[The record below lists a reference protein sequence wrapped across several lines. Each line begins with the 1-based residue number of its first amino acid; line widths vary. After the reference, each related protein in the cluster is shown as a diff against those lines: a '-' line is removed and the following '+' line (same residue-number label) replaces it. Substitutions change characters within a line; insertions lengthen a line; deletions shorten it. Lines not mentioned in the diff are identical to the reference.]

1 MQETICILYTAK
13 PLTFLP
19 ERSILLAWL
28 VILNHRRYYMIQ
40 DAFWGILIPFLGTS
54 LGAGCVFFLK
64 NSLRDGIQRALTGFA
79 AGVMVAA
86 SVWSLLIP
94 AMEQAAD
101 LGRLAFFPAAV
112 GFWLGILFL
121 LLLDH
126 LIPHLHQ
133 NSLQAEGP
141 KSQLQ
146 RTTMMVLAVTLHNIP
161 EGMAVGVV
169 YAGYLAGTA
178 QITAAGALALS
189 LGIAI
194 QNFPEGAIISM
205 PLRAEGMKKGR
216 AFWGGVLSGIVEPI
230 GAVLTIL
237 AAGIVVPALPYLLS
251 FAAGAMLY
259 VVVEELIPEMSQ
271 GQHSN
276 VGTVFFAVGFS
287 VMMVLDV
294 ALG

>member
-1 MQETICILYTAK
+1 ME
-13 PLTFLP
+13 
-19 ERSILLAWL
+19 
-28 VILNHRRYYMIQ
+28 
-40 DAFWGILIPFLGTS
+40 AFYGILIPFLGTS
-54 LGAGCVFFLK
+54 LGAACVFFMK
-64 NSLRDGIQRALTGFA
+64 KSLSDAVQRSLTGFA

-94 AMEQAAD
+94 AIEQSSAMGK
-101 LGRLAFFPAAV
+101 LSFLPAFL
-112 GFWLGILFL
+112 GFWVGILFL

-126 LIPHLHQ
+126 VVPHLHTKSGQ
-133 NSLQAEGP
+133 VEGP

-169 YAGYLAGTA
+169 YAGYLSGSA

-194 QNFPEGAIISM
+194 QNFPEGAIISL
-205 PLRAEGMKKGR
+205 PLRAE
-216 AFWGGVLSGIVEPI
+216 GGVLSGIVEPI

-237 AAGIVVPALPYLLS
+237 AASLIVPALPYLLS

-271 GQHSN
+271 GAHSN
-276 VGTVFFAVGFS
+276 IGTVFFAVGFS
-287 VMMVLDV
+287 LMMVLDV

>member
-1 MQETICILYTAK
+1 MEVL
-13 PLTFLP
+13 F
-19 ERSILLAWL
+19 
-28 VILNHRRYYMIQ
+28 
-40 DAFWGILIPFLGTS
+40 GILIPFIGTTLGS
-54 LGAGCVFFLK
+54 ACVFFMK
-64 NSLRDGIQRALTGFA
+64 KSLGDLVQRALAGFA

-205 PLRAEGMKKGR
+205 PLRTEGMKKGR

>member
-1 MQETICILYTAK
+1 MQETICILYAAK

-19 ERSILLAWL
+19 ERSILFVRLAMFNL
-28 VILNHRRYYMIQ
+28 RRYYMIQ

-64 NSLRDGIQRALTGFA
+64 NSLRDSVQRALTGFA

>member
-1 MQETICILYTAK
+1 
-13 PLTFLP
+13 
-19 ERSILLAWL
+19 
-28 VILNHRRYYMIQ
+28 MIQ

-276 VGTVFFAVGFS
+276 VGTRNLFRNTRKCLKFLTEETAGRIILAEGPLRSGF
-287 VMMVLDV
+287 L
-294 ALG
+294 